1 MKIWNGEHTADIPV
15 GATAAQALSAL
26 GLLGADT
33 LAAMS
38 GGLSVDLSAPL
49 PCGGKIAPV
58 TLADEEGRRV
68 YERSLRFVLL
78 LALRRRMPGQRVRIE
93 HSVHGGVLIRLPGRT
108 VTGEDLDGLREE
120 MRGITAARLPFTQEV
135 WPRER
140 AIDYFAA
147 DGQEDKA
154 ALLRTRPYDWFRVY
168 RCGEMVEYF
177 YGVMAPDTGSVA
189 VFDLAAV
196 DSDGFALL
204 LPTKGAAD
212 TPQTYLSRPK
222 HMAVFAQS
230 SRWCGILGV
239 TNVADLTALQRRG
252 GLREFIRVN
261 EVLHDLAMG
270 EIAERIVEENR
281 RVVLVAGPSSSGK
294 TTFAGRMAVQ
304 LRVKGCRGW
313 RLSLDDYYLDRDAIP
328 REPDGTLDLEHLRTL
343 DLDRFQ
349 ADVNRLLRGEEA
361 EIPRFSFVTGKRE
374 PEGHPLRLGEGEV
387 LIVEGIHALNPELS
401 AAIPPDA
408 VHRIFVSDL
417 TCLNLDDHN
426 RIRTTDVR
434 LLRRIVRD
442 HRCRGTTPEET
453 LAMWPSV
460 RQGEERWIF
469 PFQERAD
476 SVFNTALHYELPVL
490 RHFAYDL
497 LEAVPPEAEGYLAA
511 RRLMKLLHYIPD
523 IDERILDEI
532 PPLSLLR
539 EFIGGCTID
548 EV

>member
-1 MKIWNGEHTADIPV
+1 MKITSGRHTVTLPEGTTAGE
-15 GATAAQALSAL
+15 ALSAL
-26 GLLGADT
+26 GLLQPDT
-33 LAAMS
+33 LAAMF
-38 GGLSVDLSAPL
+38 GGLSVDLAAPL
-49 PCGGKIAPV
+49 EGGGEIAPI
-58 TLADEEGRRV
+58 TLRDEEGRRI
-68 YERSLRFVLL
+68 YERSLRFVAL

-93 HSVHGGVLIRLPGRT
+93 HSVHGGVLIRLPGRE
-108 VTGEDLDGLREE
+108 VGQADLDGLGEE
-120 MRGITAARLPFTQEV
+120 MRRITAARLPFTQEI
-135 WPRER
+135 WDRER
-140 AIDYFAA
+140 AIAYFAA

-168 RCGEMVEYF
+168 RCGEMAEYF
-177 YGVMAPDTGSVA
+177 YGVMAPDTGSVP
-189 VFDLAAV
+189 VFGLAKAEG
-196 DSDGFALL
+196 DGFALL
-204 LPTKGAAD
+204 LPSEAEPARAE
-212 TPQTYLSRPK
+212 TYLSRPK

-230 SRWCGILGV
+230 GRWCGILGV
-239 TNVADLTALQRRG
+239 TNVADLTALQRGG

-270 EIAERIVEENR
+270 EIAERIVAEDR

-304 LRVKGCRGW
+304 LRVKGRRAW

-343 DLDRFQ
+343 DLERFQ
-349 ADVNRLLRGEEA
+349 ADVNRLLRGEEV
-361 EIPRFSFVTGKRE
+361 EIPRFSFVTGRRE
-374 PEGHPLRLGEGEV
+374 KQGQPLRLGEGEI
-387 LIVEGIHALNPELS
+387 LIVEGIHALNPALS
-401 AAIPPDA
+401 VSIPQEAI
-408 VHRIFVSDL
+408 HRIFVSAL

-442 HRCRGTTPEET
+442 NRFRGTSPEET

-460 RQGEERWIF
+460 RQGEEKWIF
-469 PFQERAD
+469 PFQEQAD

-490 RHFAYDL
+490 GHFARGL
-497 LEAVPPEAEGYLAA
+497 LRAVPPEAEGYLAS
-511 RRLMKLLHYIPD
+511 RRLMKLLHYLQD